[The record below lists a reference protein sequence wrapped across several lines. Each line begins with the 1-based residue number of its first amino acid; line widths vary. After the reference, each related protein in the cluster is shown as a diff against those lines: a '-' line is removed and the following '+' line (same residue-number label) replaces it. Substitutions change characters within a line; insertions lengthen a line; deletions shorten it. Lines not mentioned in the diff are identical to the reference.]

1 MSTYGN
7 SGNRWWVGENIG
19 ETGSQSTVFGTPS
32 LAALNP
38 FTPSGYESLP
48 SGNATDDALFAAA
61 AAKNKG
67 NPKPGT
73 VNVENVNWF
82 NIQGPYTTQAAA
94 NAAIPAIE
102 KAVPSAGVLAQ
113 AAHDNASNPLG
124 SGLSFAGTILNGF
137 TAAIGG
143 LSGTNILIRGAK
155 MILWSVI
162 MLIGLAKMTGLT
174 QGIAGKAVKLA
185 PLL

>member
-1 MSTYGN
+1 MTFGN
-7 SGNRWWVGENIG
+7 GGNRWWVGENIG

-32 LAALNP
+32 IAALNP

-48 SGNATDDALFAAA
+48 SGNAADDALFAKAA
-61 AAKNKG
+61 AANKG
-67 NPKPGT
+67 NKNPGT

-102 KAVPSAGVLAQ
+102 AAVPSAGTLAQ

-124 SGLSFAGTILNGF
+124 GIASFTGGILNGF
-137 TAAIGG
+137 SAVIGG

-155 MILWSVI
+155 MIIGAVI
-162 MLIGLAKMTGLT
+162 LLIGLAKLTGLSN
-174 QGIAGKAVKLA
+174 GVAAKAIKAA
-185 PLL
+185 PFL